1 MKMRALTGFVLIAAL
16 AVTTAGPAIAS
27 DEKPAAAPGVM
38 AKGTF
43 VRIGYNDEG
52 WVTVGYR
59 TANHSVGEE
68 WMVLEVGLTL
78 QQGVPSQ
85 TLKRSDIALLTP
97 SRKIFTLASQED
109 FQEAGYLRAL
119 NRRASVARDPIDYF
133 PASVRSAC
141 RINFFANPTGD
152 SDVRLARDVL
162 ELGPSRGCAG
172 RLYFHIPDGIE
183 LGPYHLGVKFTHSMV
198 TVPFSIMTSDEQKEL
213 ERKWKEAEA
222 AAEEQAKEE
231 KRQ

>member
-1 MKMRALTGFVLIAAL
+1 MKTRALAGLVLIAAL
-16 AVTTAGPAIAS
+16 AVVTARPAIAS
-27 DEKPAAAPGVM
+27 DEEPAAAAQKVM

-52 WVTVGYR
+52 WVTLGYR

-78 QQGVPSQ
+78 QQSVPSQ

-97 SRKIFTLASQED
+97 GRKVVTLASQED

-119 NRRASVARDPIDYF
+119 NRRASVARDAVDYF
-133 PASVRSAC
+133 PASVSSAC
-141 RINFFANPTGD
+141 RLNFFANPTGD

-162 ELGPSRGCAG
+162 ELASSRGCIG
-172 RLYFHIPDGIE
+172 RFYFHLPDGIE
-183 LGPYHLGVKFTHSMV
+183 LGPYTLGVKFTHTMIR
-198 TVPFSIMTSDEQKEL
+198 VPFRIMTSDEEKEF
-213 ERKWKEAEA
+213 EKKWKEAGEA
-222 AAEEQAKEE
+222 AKED
-231 KRQ
+231 KRR

>member
-1 MKMRALTGFVLIAAL
+1 MKTRALAGFVLIAAL
-16 AVTTAGPAIAS
+16 AVVAAGPATAS
-27 DEKPAAAPGVM
+27 DEEPAAAQGVM

-52 WVTVGYR
+52 WATLGYR

-78 QQGVPSQ
+78 QQGVPGQ

-97 SRKIFTLASQED
+97 GRKVVSLASQED

-119 NRRASVARDPIDYF
+119 NRRASVARDAVDYF

-141 RINFFANPTGD
+141 RLHFFANPTGD

-162 ELGPSRGCAG
+162 DLASSRGCVG
-172 RLYFHIPDGIE
+172 RLYFHLPDGIE
-183 LGPYHLGVKFTHSMV
+183 LGPYTLGVKFTHTMV
-198 TVPFSIMTSDEQKEL
+198 RVPFRIMTSDEEKEFAK
-213 ERKWKEAEA
+213 KWKEAGEA
-222 AAEEQAKEE
+222 AKEE
-231 KRQ
+231 KE

>member
-1 MKMRALTGFVLIAAL
+1 METRPAAGIVLIAAL
-16 AVTTAGPAIAS
+16 AVATAGPAIAR
-27 DEKPAAAPGVM
+27 DEEPAAAAPGVM

-52 WVTVGYR
+52 WVTLGYR

-85 TLKRSDIALLTP
+85 TLKRTDIALLTP
-97 SRKIFTLASQED
+97 GRKIFTLASQED

-119 NRRASVARDPIDYF
+119 NRRASVARDSVDYF

-141 RINFFANPTGD
+141 RVQFFANPTGE
-152 SDVRLARDVL
+152 SEVRLAHDVL
-162 ELGPSRGCAG
+162 ELRSNRGCVG
-172 RLYFHIPDGIE
+172 RLYFHLPDGIE
-183 LGPYHLGVKFTHSMV
+183 LGSYNLGVKFTHTMV
-198 TVPFSIMTSDEQKEL
+198 TVPFRIMTSDEQKEL
-213 ERKWKEAEA
+213 EKKWDEAEEA
-222 AAEEQAKEE
+222 AKEE
-231 KRQ
+231 KRR